1 MPGRLT
7 LRPLCLALFASV
19 AIPALPV
26 QAAEYGD
33 FAYDTLRTL
42 TIDHAGRHS
51 GTEAFEDAAMPPEI
65 DNGEPAQPSEDPP
78 PPIPPSQEAAP

>member
-26 QAAEYGD
+26 TAVAAGIVPGGE
-33 FAYDTLRTL
+33 R
-42 TIDHAGRHS
+42 AG
-51 GTEAFEDAAMPPEI
+51 
-65 DNGEPAQPSEDPP
+65 
-78 PPIPPSQEAAP
+78 